1 MLMLNSVYCWFSELD
16 LISKFDLWFFSAIAE
31 VQLSGG
37 SYRVPENSVAGTD
50 LTTTQGLTILNTGA
64 SFASPKWAIVS
75 PTGGHPFA
83 MDNVDAAIGTLE
95 VAAPAASIALLDYE
109 LQVGNHEEIW
119 Y

>member
-1 MLMLNSVYCWFSELD
+1 M
-16 LISKFDLWFFSAIAE
+16 
-31 VQLSGG
+31 
-37 SYRVPENSVAGTD
+37 PENSVAGTD

-109 LQVGNHEEIW
+109 LQVGNHKCDINVKKVLF
-119 Y
+119 